1 MTRPIAI
8 VRLSTEALIST
19 KLYKRQD
26 MSWLIGV
33 AVGWVNLVIL
43 IVVVLVVGLIFI
55 QAAGAIVLVAS
66 VIAYHNDPHW
76 GYVLTG
82 VAGAAVFVFADWG

>member
-1 MTRPIAI
+1 M
-8 VRLSTEALIST
+8 ISI

-26 MSWLIGV
+26 MSWLMGV

-43 IVVVLVVGLIFI
+43 IIVVLVVGLIFI

-66 VIAYHNDPHW
+66 VIAYHNEPHW

-82 VAGAAVFVFADWG
+82 AAGAAVFVFADWG